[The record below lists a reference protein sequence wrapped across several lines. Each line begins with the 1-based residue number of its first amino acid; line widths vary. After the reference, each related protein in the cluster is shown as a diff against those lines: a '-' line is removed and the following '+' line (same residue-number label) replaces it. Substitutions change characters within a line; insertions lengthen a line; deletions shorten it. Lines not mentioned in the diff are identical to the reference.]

1 MPLYCE
7 TGQMLGLLH
16 EPLNTVTNAA
26 GLIAVFFIYRLLRKH
41 GAPWFIYP
49 FLALMLA
56 SVLGSFFWHGTR
68 SGIALSF
75 DTLPGIAALC
85 FFTFVWASE
94 LWNRWRGYAFV
105 TVFVLAVAIAAFLP
119 IPFMFRFFI
128 PVILLSLFLIGISF
142 RRDKKAGWFGVGML
156 CVLLLSAGF
165 RTIDLAACPYLPIG
179 THFLW
184 HLLNPLGIYLA
195 VLVLVHL
202 RLNKETRRSLPGA
215 A

>member
-1 MPLYCE
+1 
-7 TGQMLGLLH
+7 LH